1 MCRFAL
7 HHFAR
12 PQTQVDE
19 MRRVLKPQGRL
30 AIADLLADPD
40 DHAEQ
45 NRLERLRDPAHER
58 LLTADELARLVDTDD
73 VEVRDVVRPLEPW
86 LDQTATPEPVRAE
99 IRAALARPGSGFR
112 PTQKDGELHFVH
124 TMASLIG

>member
-1 MCRFAL
+1 
-7 HHFAR
+7 
-12 PQTQVDE
+12 
-19 MRRVLKPQGRL
+19 MRRCAEAAGPAGDRGP
-30 AIADLLADPD
+30 ARGPRPTI
-40 DHAEQ
+40 AEQ

-86 LDQTATPEPVRAE
+86 LDQTATPEPVRDE